1 MPLKSSQI
9 RHLRGLAHA
18 LKPIVGIGAKGLTPA
33 VAAEFAAALEYH
45 ELVKVKLAVD
55 DREARA
61 AIVEQLASN
70 AGGEVV
76 QRVGKTATF
85 YKANPERRRIELPR

>member
-9 RHLRGLAHA
+9 RYLRGLAHA
-18 LKPIVGIGAKGLTPA
+18 LKPIVGVGAKGLTPA
-33 VAAEFAAALEYH
+33 VSAEFATALAYH

-55 DREARA
+55 DRAARA
-61 AIVEQLASN
+61 AIVAQLAAD
-70 AGGEVV
+70 AGAEVV
-76 QRVGKTATF
+76 QRVGKTAAF

>member
-9 RHLRGLAHA
+9 RYLRGLAHA
-18 LKPIVGIGAKGLTPA
+18 LKPIVAVGGKGLTPA
-33 VAAEFAAALEYH
+33 VSTEFATALEYH

-55 DREARA
+55 DREARVALVERLA
-61 AIVEQLASN
+61 AE
-70 AGGEVV
+70 AGAEVV

-85 YKANPERRRIELPR
+85 YKANPERQRVELPR